1 VLAGLF
7 GAGTA
12 MDAFVVAFRIPNLL
26 RDLFAEGALSAA
38 FITVFTEY
46 DQKRSK
52 EETWRLVNNVL
63 AVLTVVISLTVIL
76 GMIFS
81 NELVMLLAPDFAK
94 VAGKVELTQ
103 RLTIIMFP
111 FLLLVSL
118 SSVLMGILNTKGY
131 FFIPSLASSCF
142 NMTSIVVGVGLAL
155 LFPLWGQPAIMGMA
169 VGTLLGGLSQMG
181 IQVPIILRQ
190 GFRIKPVMDLADHGL
205 QRIGRLIVPAI
216 IGLSATQIN
225 IFINTNFASRC
236 AEGSV
241 AWLNYAFRHLRNPKS
256 TIINH
261 KSSILNSFYN
271 FIDDLSKFSQFQD
284 ISQYPV

>member
-1 VLAGLF
+1 MSTQHTPNHDGKATHLARSAGSVSIAVFFSRILGLVREQVLAGLF

-52 EETWRLVNNVL
+52 EDTWRLVNNVL
-63 AVLTVVISLTVIL
+63 AVLTVVVSLTVIL

-111 FLLLVSL
+111 FLILVSL

-155 LFPLWGQPAIMGMA
+155 LFPLLGQPAILSMA

-181 IQVPIILRQ
+181 IQV
-190 GFRIKPVMDLADHGL
+190 
-205 QRIGRLIVPAI
+205 
-216 IGLSATQIN
+216 
-225 IFINTNFASRC
+225 
-236 AEGSV
+236 
-241 AWLNYAFRHLRNPKS
+241 
-256 TIINH
+256 
-261 KSSILNSFYN
+261 
-271 FIDDLSKFSQFQD
+271 
-284 ISQYPV
+284 